1 MALSYDKVNLGLQP
15 NLYQVHHVV
24 FLAEQVPI
32 SQTCAENLCQGS
44 LLSYVIPLFLS
55 TQLPG
60 KCYVCLVIFSA
71 WFDINLFVD
80 WLNMEICGS
89 NSSLL
94 YQAPVG

>member
-15 NLYQVHHVV
+15 NLYQVHHAV

-60 KCYVCLVIFSA
+60 KCLYLSSDTRA
-71 WFDINLFVD
+71 WL
-80 WLNMEICGS
+80 EIK
-89 NSSLL
+89 LL
-94 YQAPVG
+94 